1 MPEQNQQSPPPAPFN
16 YPHIHIRGRNV
27 ITDAD
32 QFAES
37 AKLEK
42 LIMKNLLGY
51 AREEK

>member
-1 MPEQNQQSPPPAPFN
+1 MREQDQPIPAPA
-16 YPHIHIRGRNV
+16 PHSIIHIRGRNV

-42 LIMKNLLGY
+42 LIVKNLLGY
-51 AREEK
+51 ARDEK